1 MCEEMQDD
9 MKVKIQHAFQCLVA
23 QGLPKSRAIER
34 AWHDAV
40 NTRTKILFH
49 VLTQVCA
56 IPNHLE
62 TATVGNTIIARVFFF
77 CAAMCPRL
85 VIKTAGVRQKP
96 AERKT
101 ESRQTKRRQTKSRQS
116 SDKRPS
122 CYLRPKRREAFHW
135 SCPARFCTL
144 RTIILEKLA
153 VQEYDKANKNDA
165 QKTDKAQ
172 FKSQG
177 TSCIFSRAM
186 AIILADGLLHGVRQF
201 GPNCPSDKANSRQRQ
216 LEKNKLRQKNKSTPS
231 FAGEWL
237 CTHCSIACLPASG
250 RQARETP
257 QVIQSKR
264 LE

>member
-56 IPNHLE
+56 IRNHLE

-85 VIKTAGVRQKP
+85 VCVPAGVRQKP

-144 RTIILEKLA
+144 HTVILEKLA
-153 VQEYDKANKNDA
+153 VQEYMTKQTKTMHKRQTKHNLKA
-165 QKTDKAQ
+165 KAQ
-172 FKSQG
+172 VAF
-177 TSCIFSRAM
+177 F
-186 AIILADGLLHGVRQF
+186 LAPWPLSWQTG
-201 GPNCPSDKANSRQRQ
+201 C
-216 LEKNKLRQKNKSTPS
+216 ST
-231 FAGEWL
+231 
-237 CTHCSIACLPASG
+237 ASG
-250 RQARETP
+250 SLVPIVLQIK
-257 QVIQSKR
+257 QIHDNGS
-264 LE
+264 